1 MAKLTFKG
9 LLRDAVE
16 AVGASKVPIRAV
28 EYDPSTKKLRVE
40 FDREPPPAAPAALM
54 LPGSATP
61 AAAGMP
67 FPLPEVKMV
76 AGTTIPDDNSPVSD
90 LDIVLAKPQYRLDQ
104 EQRQASAD
112 ERAA

>member
-9 LLRDAVE
+9 LLRDAIE
-16 AVGASKVPIRAV
+16 GVGASKVPIRAV

-40 FDREPPPAAPAALM
+40 FDRESPPAAPAALSV
-54 LPGSATP
+54 PGSG
-61 AAAGMP
+61 AGAS
-67 FPLPEVKMV
+67 LGERIQDADVKMV
-76 AGTTIPDDNSPVSD
+76 PGTTIPDDNSPVSD

-104 EQRQASAD
+104 PGAD

>member
-1 MAKLTFKG
+1 MAKLTFKA
-9 LLRDAVE
+9 LLRDAIE

-40 FDREPPPAAPAALM
+40 FDREPPPAAPAPAALT
-54 LPGSATP
+54 LPGSG
-61 AAAGMP
+61 AGAS
-67 FPLPEVKMV
+67 LGERIQDADVKMV
-76 AGTTIPDDNSPVSD
+76 PGTTIPDDNSPLSD

-104 EQRQASAD
+104 PGAD